1 MNEQKFCK
9 NCGSQLG
16 DDSIVCTKCEM
27 AIGKGSKF
35 CPECGNP
42 LDPTTGQCNQCEPQ
56 QQQQLPHNKNV
67 RTIVEAWKN
76 CFANT
81 FKWNGRAC
89 RAEFWY
95 FTLIVCLV
103 PLLLIVLAALTSSV
117 SESVETL
124 MFGGVIVWSIVSVI
138 PWVGVTVR
146 RLHDIGK
153 SGTYYWLFL
162 LPNILI
168 RIQNAIGNDD
178 WDYVIVPI
186 NCALLIILIVW
197 MCRKGVPGENE
208 WGNNPKE

>member
-35 CPECGNP
+35 CPECGSP

-81 FKWNGRAC
+81 FKWSGRAC

-95 FTLIVCLV
+95 FAILFGVTAFLYLF
-103 PLLLIVLAALTSSV
+103 TYEV
-117 SESVETL
+117 SESVGIGRIIFFIFL
-124 MFGGVIVWSIVSVI
+124 MWVAMAWVSVTI
-138 PWVGVTVR
+138 R

-162 LPNILI
+162 LPNILT
-168 RIQNAIGNDD
+168 RIQQRIGNDD

-186 NCALLIILIVW
+186 SCVLKIIFIVW